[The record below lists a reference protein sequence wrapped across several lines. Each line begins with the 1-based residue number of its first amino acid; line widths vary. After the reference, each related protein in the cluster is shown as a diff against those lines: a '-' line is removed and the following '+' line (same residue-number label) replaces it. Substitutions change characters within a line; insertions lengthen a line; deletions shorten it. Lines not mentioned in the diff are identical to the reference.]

1 MITEMIKSLQ
11 EIQEKF
17 GEVDVKAYII
27 DGTENEYLLDIT
39 SIIVAEFEKDK
50 LAACVVIE
58 IKEDGK

>member
-1 MITEMIKSLQ
+1 MIAEMIKSLQ

-17 GEVDVKAYII
+17 GEVDVKAYIT

-39 SIIVAEFEKDK
+39 SLIVAEFDKDK
-50 LAACVVIE
+50 FAACTVIE